1 MKTFD
6 FAQPTTVDEALAAW
20 EPGSA
25 WLGGGT
31 NLVDLMKIGAMA
43 PDKLIDIKRL
53 SGLDRIET
61 LAEGSTRI
69 GAMVSNA
76 DLASSPDILR
86 RFPMMAEALLSGAS
100 GQLRNA
106 ATVAG
111 NLMQRTRC
119 AYFQDA
125 NAACNKRAPSQGC
138 DAQGGVDDTA
148 AILGWSSHCIA
159 TNPSDFCVSLAALD
173 AVIEVQGP
181 AGKRDI
187 AFADFHLLPEDRP
200 DRETALQAGE
210 LILALRLPAEAA
222 EFSAHSR
229 YLKVRNRTSF
239 AFATSSAAAA
249 LCIENGRITKARL
262 ALGAVAAKPWRVAKA
277 EALLIGQTPDPAL
290 FAQAAEAALAG
301 ASPSNDNDWKIEL
314 ARRTAARALVMA
326 AAGTPARMPAL
337 PASPFADQGDT
348 LNA

>member
-6 FAQPTTVDEALAAW
+6 FTQPATVEEALAAW
-20 EPGSA
+20 QPGSV

-31 NLVDLMKIGAMA
+31 NLVDLMKIGVMA

-61 LAEGSTRI
+61 LLDGSTRI
-69 GAMVSNA
+69 GAMVSNG
-76 DLASSPDILR
+76 DLAGNPDILR

-106 ATVAG
+106 ATVSG

-148 AILGWSSHCIA
+148 AILGWSNQCIA
-159 TNPSDFCVSLAALD
+159 TNPSDFCVALAALD
-173 AVIEVQGP
+173 AVVEVQGP

-187 AFADFHLLPEDRP
+187 PFADFHLLPETTP
-200 DRETALQAGE
+200 ERETALAEGE
-210 LILALRLPAEAA
+210 LILAIRLPAEAA
-222 EFSAHSR
+222 EFASNSR

-249 LCIENGRITKARL
+249 LRIENGRITKARL

-290 FAQAAEAALAG
+290 FAQAAETALAG
-301 ASPSNDNDWKIEL
+301 ASASNDNEWKIEL
-314 ARRTAARALVMA
+314 ARRTATRALVMA